1 MCVQLGFQL
10 QCAVPIQYSV
20 MRLNCT
26 EPSPMQYPTEMHFS
40 SHTKQHNTN
49 EEGGLWREGP
59 GYGEASKH
67 GTLPM
72 YTQEGGAHRA
82 HCSTLHLYIV
92 GVELLST

>member
-72 YTQEGGAHRA
+72 YTQEGGAQL
-82 HCSTLHLYIV
+82 CISTLWV
-92 GVELLST
+92 WNC